1 MKGYS
6 RSWKKHNRIMYG
18 TVEITKGWDTWYK
31 LSEEMKPEM
40 EAVGMKFLFKGC
52 EMDEKKFMSSW
63 KLNQWK
69 KQRSFPLTLKSTQ
82 EGLKQGLL
90 LSPQLWSH

>member
-1 MKGYS
+1 MKVYA
-6 RSWKKHNRIMYG
+6 

-52 EMDEKKFMSSW
+52 EMDEKKVHVIMEIESMEVTGIPQNPFKSQEIIEVHEISRNPAPAGSARILR
-63 KLNQWK
+63 KLET
-69 KQRSFPLTLKSTQ
+69 P
-82 EGLKQGLL
+82 
-90 LSPQLWSH
+90 H

>member
-1 MKGYS
+1 
-6 RSWKKHNRIMYG
+6 MYG

-52 EMDEKKFMSSW
+52 EMDEKKVHVIMEVESMEKSQEW
-63 KLNQWK
+63 LTRPDILEK
-69 KQRSFPLTLKSTQ
+69 RVEAGAVVESTVVIPLKD
-82 EGLKQGLL
+82 
-90 LSPQLWSH
+90 

>member
-52 EMDEKKFMSSW
+52 EMDEK
-63 KLNQWK
+63 
-69 KQRSFPLTLKSTQ
+69 
-82 EGLKQGLL
+82 
-90 LSPQLWSH
+90 

>member
-1 MKGYS
+1 MKVYA
-6 RSWKKHNRIMYG
+6 

-31 LSEEMKPEM
+31 LSEEMKPGM

-52 EMDEKKFMSSW
+52 EMDEKKVHVIMETESMEKAKEFSS
-63 KLNQWK
+63 N
-69 KQRSFPLTLKSTQ
+69 PKSTQ

-90 LSPQLWSH
+90 LSPQLWFH